1 MDHNKKMSV
10 SFGAFSCVLEGYD
23 DPVPVMQKLVD
34 YFQEQAAQ
42 NPEFAATHLNVE
54 PQASDA
60 SVLASTA
67 EAMTET
73 TSETTTG
80 ATAGAT
86 AKTAA
91 AIAATTAAASV
102 AATTL
107 GAGLGAGLG
116 ARDEID
122 AAAHLAAADDLAAM
136 DEDTNGPEADLDEVL
151 SHEASAARAAVEAD
165 GLHEAAAPFDM
176 TQVAAIDEASA
187 PKLDQD
193 VSKAD
198 LASEIFA
205 RDDVPSDRI
214 IPDDFGSEDV
224 GTEDVVNTQVEVE
237 ARTEVNPSAEVDDDE
252 AALDLALAGAPVPS
266 TLNDAISDDL
276 ADHPADEVAADDLT
290 EPSALK
296 NGQST
301 AASLMAAKAAS
312 LAQKLAQP
320 ITQRPM
326 PSAAQF
332 EQEPPL
338 SPETPLV
345 ANRPEPEPLP
355 EPAPTIVPDPELA
368 AEPIEPLKW
377 NDVEAHE
384 PEVAIEPAP
393 EPTFEAEPYRRAPTF
408 KAEPEVMRD
417 TLKEVMPEPVAA
429 SLVEAPDE
437 IFAETSFE
445 ASVALD
451 AAPEVAPDLETS
463 VEPTPVPETPTFET
477 TPEFAP
483 KFTPEFTPEPAQIT
497 AEIETDIEVGIEA
510 LDDAASTASEALPD
524 LSAHSNPS
532 IGLDPKTDNNS
543 ILSLSNAEQIASTG
557 NAFKLG
563 FGGAIGLDASSTDR
577 VRTSGTET
585 DDIIVKGVKK
595 GVFNEDGVRFAFD
608 EETPADTPSF
618 EETNDVAGGNTGP
631 VLQLVE
637 PPEETPEPAPIL
649 SAPSKPKD
657 MREFAQFAKAENLDD
672 LLEASAAFVTIVDG
686 QRTFSRKDLMDAM
699 DELPQSAGF
708 SPEARIR
715 AFSSM
720 VNGGRIEREPN
731 GQYAL
736 SIEARE
742 YYRRAVG
749 N

>member
-67 EAMTET
+67 E
-73 TSETTTG
+73 
-80 ATAGAT
+80 

-193 VSKAD
+193 VSN
-198 LASEIFA
+198 
-205 RDDVPSDRI
+205 
-214 IPDDFGSEDV
+214 FGSEDV

-276 ADHPADEVAADDLT
+276 ADHPADE
-290 EPSALK
+290 
-296 NGQST
+296 
-301 AASLMAAKAAS
+301 AKAAS

-463 VEPTPVPETPTFET
+463 VETSVEPTPVPETPTFET

-608 EETPADTPSF
+608 EETPADTPKRRQS
-618 EETNDVAGGNTGP
+618 
-631 VLQLVE
+631 
-637 PPEETPEPAPIL
+637 PP
-649 SAPSKPKD
+649 
-657 MREFAQFAKAENLDD
+657 QF
-672 LLEASAAFVTIVDG
+672 
-686 QRTFSRKDLMDAM
+686 
-699 DELPQSAGF
+699 
-708 SPEARIR
+708 
-715 AFSSM
+715 
-720 VNGGRIEREPN
+720 
-731 GQYAL
+731 
-736 SIEARE
+736 
-742 YYRRAVG
+742 
-749 N
+749 